1 LATDCDI
8 NLRQK
13 KESVVD
19 IVNAMLELLIKER
32 SELPAFSTLERMAVT
47 ARSKTNDNYFNA
59 IADSLPASAKSEL
72 EQLVYTLRDIS
83 NSVSSGGANNE
94 QHKTKD
100 SLMGNAPEKVAIR
113 CDRLVSFGLTNP
125 LQFLSKR
132 YTRPLRKALFDCLV
146 HLDIDTPPM
155 MDNCWLV

>member
-1 LATDCDI
+1 
-8 NLRQK
+8 
-13 KESVVD
+13 
-19 IVNAMLELLIKER
+19 
-32 SELPAFSTLERMAVT
+32 MAVT

-83 NSVSSGGANNE
+83 NTVSSGGANNE